1 MSEVNLQFDPSRIGI
16 LFFSRGRGRGHAIPD
31 MAIAE
36 KLLRLR
42 DDADI
47 RFVSYATGAATFT
60 EFEHSVIDLDL
71 PERNSVMETLVRAGH
86 LIGWLQPRLIVAHEE
101 FGVPPAARI
110 LGVPVSFIT
119 DWFAEPEKLS
129 MQCLHYADEV
139 LFIDEKGAFDEPVY
153 LEGKVQYMGPALRPF
168 RYAPADR
175 GRAREE
181 LGLPDDALVISVFV
195 HPGRRIEKVAPIYDL
210 LIPAFD
216 SIVSPNK
223 RLVWLA
229 GEDYEM
235 LRERAKD
242 LADVIIKE
250 EDAPFDRLM
259 VASDLA
265 ITKGNRNIVLE
276 LAALRVPS
284 ISFSHGL
291 NRMDDI
297 RTSRL
302 ETNITVPAADIDTQ
316 ALARRINEMLSS
328 PAATRARDT
337 VAFQDGVAGVAQR
350 LAERI
355 EMLPEKATGAAAT

>member
-1 MSEVNLQFDPSRIGI
+1 M
-16 LFFSRGRGRGHAIPD
+16 
-31 MAIAE
+31 
-36 KLLRLR
+36 
-42 DDADI
+42 
-47 RFVSYATGAATFT
+47 
-60 EFEHSVIDLDL
+60 
-71 PERNSVMETLVRAGH
+71 
-86 LIGWLQPRLIVAHEE
+86 
-101 FGVPPAARI
+101 
-110 LGVPVSFIT
+110 
-119 DWFAEPEKLS
+119 
-129 MQCLHYADEV
+129 
-139 LFIDEKGAFDEPVY
+139 
-153 LEGKVQYMGPALRPF
+153 RPF

-175 GRAREE
+175 SRAREE

-216 SIVSPNK
+216 SIESPNK

-235 LRERAKD
+235 LRERTKD

-337 VAFQDGVAGVAQR
+337 VAFQDGIAGVAQR

-355 EMLPEKATGAAAT
+355 EMLPEKATGVAAT